1 MSEVK
6 YTKTASF
13 LFPLLEIPKHLFTC
27 DVRSTFGK
35 LMFTQRFINAY
46 LADSQ
51 VTKYNDKDYV
61 FLVVRNFR
69 DLNFDTFYSTM
80 IALPNYVDDYD
91 NRDFLIMVYSVPPS
105 QKENFDLIING
116 KYSELDAAGK
126 KLILS
131 NSFFSGKP
139 MTLPLILNKATA
151 LKVSWEER
159 LSLVNEHVYSP
170 AYLYDQEV
178 WPIIN
183 QRDEVLSPDKLE
195 FFTTSKSLSISG
207 EF

>member
-1 MSEVK
+1 MC
-6 YTKTASF
+6 
-13 LFPLLEIPKHLFTC
+13 I
-27 DVRSTFGK
+27 
-35 LMFTQRFINAY
+35 
-46 LADSQ
+46 
-51 VTKYNDKDYV
+51 
-61 FLVVRNFR
+61 R
-69 DLNFDTFYSTM
+69 D
-80 IALPNYVDDYD
+80 
-91 NRDFLIMVYSVPPS
+91 RVYSVPPS

>member
-13 LFPLLEIPKHLFTC
+13 VFPLLEIPKSLFTC

>member
-13 LFPLLEIPKHLFTC
+13 VFPLLEIPKSLFTC

-69 DLNFDTFYSTM
+69 DLDFDTFYSTM